1 MSLLAETME
10 ALRFTEEQNHLILFG
25 GLRNEVLA
33 KRFNRPLRS
42 IQRQR
47 AYLKREQAEGLR
59 GPDGTL
65 AL

>member
-1 MSLLAETME
+1 MSLLAETMD
-10 ALRFTEEQNHLILFG
+10 ALRFTEEQNHLILYG

-47 AYLKREQAEGLR
+47 AYLKRLQEEEKGAT
-59 GPDGTL
+59 DGR
-65 AL
+65 